1 MQKQAPSQCH
11 LRPPLP
17 VSRRRAVCLAG
28 ALLAALLVGCTRLNR
43 LDLDALSSEQSVTGS
58 PDASATTT
66 AQVPRLLAIPRDK
79 MAALVPELLAH
90 SARWSVLRRPDSQ
103 ILIGFPEDSE
113 TPGDL
118 VLAFLLGS
126 RRGYMPVLVAVRAL
140 EGQLRI
146 ENVLTLEPVGY
157 VKGHDVF
164 RTKQKEFLSQFLG
177 RDKLPRKVDAISGAT
192 PIWRPLARQLGWA
205 LQELHHTVDDGALLE
220 QLSTAAHPIS
230 SLSSAVADAAEDPGQ
245 ATEPLV
251 AARTE
256 FDPQQWQA
264 AYQVRDDSLS
274 RKAVWTIGGI
284 EIGAILVAIAVSLA
298 VNLRKR
304 G

>member
-1 MQKQAPSQCH
+1 MQEQAHSEFH
-11 LRPPLP
+11 LRPAPLA
-17 VSRRRAVCLAG
+17 SRRLALCLAG
-28 ALLAALLVGCTRLNR
+28 ALLATLLAGCTRLNR
-43 LDLDALSSEQSVTGS
+43 LTLDPLSDEQSVTGY
-58 PDASATTT
+58 PGASATV
-66 AQVPRLLAIPRDK
+66 QVPRLLAIPRDR
-79 MAALVPELLAH
+79 MAALVPDLLAH

-103 ILIGFPEDSE
+103 ILLGFPEDSE
-113 TPGDL
+113 TPADL

-126 RRGYMPVLVAVRAL
+126 RRGHMPVLVAVRAS

-146 ENVLTLEPVGY
+146 ENVLTLDPVGY

-164 RTKQKEFLSQFLG
+164 QKKQKKFISQFLG

-192 PIWRPLARQLGWA
+192 PIWRPLARQLGWT
-205 LQELHHTVDDGALLE
+205 LKELRRTVDDAALLE
-220 QLSTAAHPIS
+220 QLSTTAHPVP
-230 SLSSAVADAAEDPGQ
+230 SLSSALADAANDTGRE
-245 ATEPLV
+245 TEPLV

-256 FDPQQWQA
+256 FDPQQWET

-274 RKAVWTIGGI
+274 RKAVWVIGGI
-284 EIGAILVAIAVSLA
+284 EIGAILVTIAVSLA